1 MASTAARLILSLC
14 WGGAASGFDEGDEVT
29 TAAAGGTGAAAL
41 DVIFGVLGRLGSLT
55 TSRHGKSGA
64 PQRAGLDENDGTENV
79 AREGGIEPVKRF
91 DERFRSWSR
100 GKERPEIDPVSRF
113 ESSLSVNSRV
123 SWFREAGTEPERL
136 L

>member
-29 TAAAGGTGAAAL
+29 TAEAGGTGGAAL
-41 DVIFGVLGRLGSLT
+41 VVTFGVPGWLGSLT
-55 TSRHGKSGA
+55 KSRHGKSGA
-64 PQRAGLDENDGTENV
+64 PQRAGLDENDEVENV
-79 AREGGIEPVKRF
+79 AREGGIEPVKRL

-100 GKERPEIDPVSRF
+100 GRERPEIDPVSQF
-113 ESSLSVNSRV
+113 ESSRSVKSRV